1 MSKVN
6 LKRKS
11 KTDWNRVDTLDDRAI
26 DYSEIPELDNAFF
39 EKAVLKMPEPKTLV
53 TIRLDRDILE
63 WFKKQG
69 PKYQT
74 RINALLRAYVE
85 AKKRKAS

>member
-1 MSKVN
+1 
-6 LKRKS
+6 
-11 KTDWNRVDTLDDRAI
+11 LDDRAI
-26 DYSEIPELDNAFF
+26 DYSETLELDNAFF
-39 EKAVLKMPEPKTLV
+39 EKAVLEMPEPKTLV

>member
-1 MSKVN
+1 MSKPN
-6 LKRKS
+6 LKKRS
-11 KTDWNRVDTLDDRAI
+11 RTDWARVDALKDREI
-26 DYSEIPELDNAFF
+26 DYSEIPELGDDFF
-39 EKAVLKMPEPKTLV
+39 KSAVLRIPEPKALITL
-53 TIRLDRDILE
+53 RLDRDVLE

-85 AKKRKAS
+85 AKKRQAG

>member
-11 KTDWNRVDTLDDRAI
+11 KTDWNRVDALNDQAI
-26 DYSEIPELDNAFF
+26 DYSENPELENAFF